1 MGAET
6 NYKAEQNLYGRH
18 GKLFAKRSFRPG
30 QQPNGQG
37 LDGGELKWLSN
48 VTEIN
53 ATMTVDRLE
62 VRRSGDRFVRYK
74 SGEITGEGT
83 MTMDKVNSY
92 FEKNMIEFIGRD
104 TTQSLVLPEFVLI
117 MSIEDPDIDGIDF
130 GGDVFARKGHEQV
143 VISGVNFWSLPLGF
157 SLSDMITRDL
167 DFTFTDV
174 AFGGDDNQ
182 PAVIF
187 DQQIGFNNLVR

>member
-30 QQPNGQG
+30 QAANGQG

-104 TTQSLVLPEFVLI
+104 TSQSLVLPEFVLI

-130 GGDVFARKGHEQV
+130 GGTQFAKTGHEQV

-157 SLSDMITRDL
+157 SLADMITRDL

-174 AFGGDDNQ
+174 AFGGDDNK

-187 DQQIGFNNLVR
+187 DQQIGFNSLVR

>member
-18 GKLFAKRSFRPG
+18 GKLFAKRSFRAG
-30 QQPNGQG
+30 SQPNGQG

-130 GGDVFARKGHEQV
+130 GGDVFAKKGHEQV

-187 DQQIGFNNLVR
+187 DNQIGFNNLVR

>member
-30 QQPNGQG
+30 ATPSGQG

-130 GGDVFARKGHEQV
+130 GGDVFAKKGHEQV
-143 VISGVNFWSLPLGF
+143 IISGVNFWSLPLGF